1 MGDRQMLPEQMKL
14 TITPLDFHAMTS
26 QSISRAL
33 LRHHGDVDAEP
44 GLVDYAVNVRLA
56 RPPGWLRDRLAAAL
70 DRLGSYP
77 SAADHAA
84 AAQAV
89 ADRHGQPHDRVLLL
103 NGSAEG
109 FALLPQLRPRLAAL
123 VHPSFTEPEVA
134 LTDAGVP
141 VHRVQLSAD
150 DGYRLHADLVP
161 ENADLV
167 VVGNPTNPTSVLH
180 PAADLLALTRPGR
193 TVVVDE
199 AFIDAVPGERESLAG
214 SDVDGLLVFRSLTKM
229 WALPGLRAGYVL
241 GAPDLLARLAAHRPQ
256 WPVGTLALEAFRA
269 CSEPAAL
276 AESERA
282 AVQFETNRVEL
293 IGALNELPGVRV
305 NEPAS
310 APFLLLTVKDGLH
323 VRTALRERGVAVR
336 RCDTFPGL
344 GVDHIRVAVRT
355 PEQSEPLLTALRE
368 VLA

>member
-26 QSISRAL
+26 QQISRAL

-44 GLVDYAVNVRLA
+44 GLADYAVNVRLDA
-56 RPPGWLRDRLAAAL
+56 PPAWLRDRLAAAL

-77 SAADHAA
+77 SAADHSSAV
-84 AAQAV
+84 QAV
-89 ADRHGQPHDRVLLL
+89 ADRHHVSHDRVLLL

-109 FALLPQLRPRLAAL
+109 FALLPQLRSRLAAI

-134 LTDAGVP
+134 LADAGIP
-141 VHRVQLSAD
+141 VQRVLLSDD
-150 DGYRLHADLVP
+150 DGYRLRPELVP

-167 VVGNPTNPTSVLH
+167 VIGNPTNPTSVLH
-180 PAADLLALTRPGR
+180 PAADLLALSRPGR
-193 TVVVDE
+193 IVVVDE
-199 AFIDAVPGERESLAG
+199 AFIDAVPGERESLASSNAPG
-214 SDVDGLLVFRSLTKM
+214 ILVLRSLTKM

-241 GAPDLLARLAAHRPQ
+241 GDPDLLARLAAYRPQ

-269 CSEPAAL
+269 CSEPFAV
-276 AESERA
+276 AEAERA
-282 AVQFETNRVEL
+282 AAEFETNRAEL
-293 IGALNELPGVRV
+293 IGALADLPGVYV

-310 APFLLLTVKDGLH
+310 APFLLLTVKDGAT
-323 VRTALRERGVAVR
+323 VRAALRDCGIAVR
-336 RCDTFPGL
+336 RGDTFPGL
-344 GVDHIRVAVRT
+344 GADHIRIAVRT
-355 PEQSEPLLTALRE
+355 PELSEPLLTALRE